1 MSQGRREP
9 WAYIT
14 VSNPRMP
21 QRALS
26 PTYTFYLS
34 VSFSHHLSTLCI
46 AKSEVILVV
55 PRLQKVFFS
64 QPPCLF
70 IYCFC
75 LGARLPTL
83 CVLINV
89 TLTWTTHFGSWRS
102 RLMPAWISPL
112 PISERAGRSNE
123 EWWEVLFLQF
133 FIYIYFYS
141 NLSLARTG
149 SARSVRNKLSAFE
162 SFLESK
168 MCDQSQIEAASI
180 L

>member
-21 QRALS
+21 QRAFS
-26 PTYTFYLS
+26 PTYTLL
-34 VSFSHHLSTLCI
+34 SFSHHLSTLRI
-46 AKSEVILVV
+46 AKSEVMLLV
-55 PRLQKVFFS
+55 PRRQKSFFLIRRVYLFTVFVWERV
-64 QPPCLF
+64 P
-70 IYCFC
+70 
-75 LGARLPTL
+75 PTL

-89 TLTWTTHFGSWRS
+89 TLTWTSHFASWRS
-102 RLMPAWISPL
+102 RLMPAWFSPL
-112 PISERAGRSNE
+112 PISERAGRRNE
-123 EWWEVLFLQF
+123 EYYSYSFF
-133 FIYIYFYS
+133 YIIFIYIYFYS
-141 NLSLARTG
+141 NLSLAHTG
-149 SARSVRNKLSAFE
+149 SACSITNELSAFE